1 MMAHIPVNVP
11 IIFTCEVRHI
21 CVTWFIENCTS
32 NLVYIYHGCM
42 KRWMDE
48 WFSEMEVT
56 DGAYK
61 SAVSCSHSVFVS
73 SVSCVNDCRYQTA
86 NL

>member
-11 IIFTCEVRHI
+11 IIFMCEVRHI
-21 CVTWFIENCTS
+21 RVTWFIENCTS
-32 NLVYIYHGCM
+32 NLVYIYRGWM

-61 SAVSCSHSVFVS
+61 SAVSCSHF
-73 SVSCVNDCRYQTA
+73 CVISIVC
-86 NL
+86 

>member
-1 MMAHIPVNVP
+1 MVHIPVNVP
-11 IIFTCEVRHI
+11 VIFMCEEHHI

-32 NLVYIYHGCM
+32 KLVYIYRDWM

-48 WFSEMEVT
+48 WFYEMELT
-56 DGAYK
+56 YGPYK
-61 SAVSCSHSVFVS
+61 LELTCCHSVFVS
-73 SVSCVNDCRYQTA
+73 TVSCVSDCRYQRA